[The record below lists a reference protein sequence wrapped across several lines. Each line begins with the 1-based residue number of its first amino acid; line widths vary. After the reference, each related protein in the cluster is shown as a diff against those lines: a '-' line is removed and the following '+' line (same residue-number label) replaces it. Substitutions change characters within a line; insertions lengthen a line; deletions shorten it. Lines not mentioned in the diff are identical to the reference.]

1 MTLGLVAIRLVW
13 AGTKT
18 YKFSFLLCAGPLSDL
33 ALQNLCPNINRIWRC
48 LTCRCRFRDLRLQS
62 IGGGADEVMLRKDY
76 LICQICKF
84 VYGSRDIGCRIPVGE
99 FELLFREEK
108 IEVGLGK
115 VLIEPIEC
123 ITLDFIQVKSISRG
137 HFGSSCGVGI

>member
-18 YKFSFLLCAGPLSDL
+18 YKFSFLLCASPLSDL

-76 LICQICKF
+76 LICKICKF

-108 IEVGLGK
+108 SEVGLGLGVDRAHRVHYPRLYSGQK
-115 VLIEPIEC
+115 HIP
-123 ITLDFIQVKSISRG
+123 
-137 HFGSSCGVGI
+137 GSFRI

>member
-18 YKFSFLLCAGPLSDL
+18 YKFSFLLCASPLSDL

-84 VYGSRDIGCRIPVGE
+84 VYGSRQGVGYQWGSLS
-99 FELLFREEK
+99 FFFREEK
-108 IEVGLGK
+108 SEVGLG
-115 VLIEPIEC
+115 
-123 ITLDFIQVKSISRG
+123 
-137 HFGSSCGVGI
+137 